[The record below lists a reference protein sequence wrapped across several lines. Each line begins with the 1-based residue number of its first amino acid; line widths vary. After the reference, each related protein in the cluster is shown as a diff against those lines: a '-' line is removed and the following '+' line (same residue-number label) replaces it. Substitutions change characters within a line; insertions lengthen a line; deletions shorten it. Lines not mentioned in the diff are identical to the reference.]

1 MKETPRDLND
11 VFAEVNSVIAT
22 ACTVSGRSPDA
33 VEIIGV
39 TKTHGPDVV
48 REAWDAGIGI
58 FGENRVQEAAAKI
71 PLCGGGIE
79 FHMIG
84 HLQGNKVRAALSLF
98 STFHAVDTL
107 KLLENIERIAAEQ
120 GDRPEVLLEVNV
132 SNEATKFGLMPD
144 KVDAVIEKSLEMRNL
159 TLSGLMTMAPFTPEI
174 EETRPVFA
182 GLRAIRDRLEKK
194 FDIGLPN
201 LSMGMSNDYRI
212 AIEEGATWV
221 RLGSVLFG
229 DRPKWK
235 PQQEYRWEP

>member
-1 MKETPRDLND
+1 MNDTQRDLND
-11 VFAEVNSVIAT
+11 VLAEVNSVIAD
-22 ACTVSGRSPDA
+22 ACSVSSRSSDE

-39 TKTHGPDVV
+39 TKTHGPEVV

-71 PLCGGGIE
+71 PQCGGGMD

-84 HLQGNKVRAALSLF
+84 HLQGNKVRIALPLF
-98 STFHAVDTL
+98 STFHAVDTM
-107 KLLENIERIAAEQ
+107 KLLENIERVSSEQ
-120 GDRPEVLLEVNV
+120 GHRPEVLLEVNV
-132 SNEATKFGLMPD
+132 SGEATKFGFMPD
-144 KVDAVIEKSLEMRNL
+144 KVDEVIEKSLEMHNV
-159 TLSGLMTMAPFTPEI
+159 TLSGLMTMAPFTPEV

-182 GLRAIRDRLEKK
+182 GLRELRDRLETK

-221 RLGSVLFG
+221 RLGTVLFG